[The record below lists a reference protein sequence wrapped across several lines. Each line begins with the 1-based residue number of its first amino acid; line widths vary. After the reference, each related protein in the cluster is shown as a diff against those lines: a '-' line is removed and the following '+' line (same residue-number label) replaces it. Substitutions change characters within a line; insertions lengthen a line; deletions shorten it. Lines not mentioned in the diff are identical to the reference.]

1 MITLADLLRGLPGSV
16 GLPTSRGFVAGIRPN
31 GQLLNMPPRLRW
43 RIRRRTHLRVDLY
56 EGEGRNESDMSTTY
70 RYSPRTPGCVLLYF
84 LIRSLGS
91 KFRRLL
97 HRPSASDIQ
106 SIEREPAN

>member
-1 MITLADLLRGLPGSV
+1 MNI
-16 GLPTSRGFVAGIRPN
+16 
-31 GQLLNMPPRLRW
+31 PPRLRQ
-43 RIRRRTHLRVDLY
+43 RIPRRAYLRVDLY

-97 HRPSASDIQ
+97 HPLSGNDIQ
-106 SIEREPAN
+106 SIEREAAN